1 MLLFLNCMQIEN
13 YEISTVLILDHCCTG
28 WKLCVLI
35 LYHLND
41 LPPCVLGLHRFFF
54 STAQIMLPVAVLAK
68 LQRSR
73 NRENDYIFRYIQL
86 NC

>member
-54 STAQIMLPVAVLAK
+54 FYCSNYATSCSISKTPEIK
-68 LQRSR
+68 K
-73 NRENDYIFRYIQL
+73 
-86 NC
+86 